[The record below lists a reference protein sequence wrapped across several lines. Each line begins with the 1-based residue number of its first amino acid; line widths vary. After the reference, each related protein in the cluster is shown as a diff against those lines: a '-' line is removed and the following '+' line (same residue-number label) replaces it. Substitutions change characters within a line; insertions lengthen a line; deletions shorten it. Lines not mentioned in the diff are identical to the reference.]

1 MRNAII
7 AYFKYSRKL
16 KLLFRLRGSVL
27 LASSDEE
34 KLKLYTIFGKLYD
47 LRSSVAH
54 SGTLKEKDTKMIE
67 KEFNNYSELAENIC
81 KVLIINGNPDW
92 DKMILGIST

>member
-1 MRNAII
+1 ML
-7 AYFKYSRKL
+7 YFKYSTKL